1 MCYEGQTLDFQSTA
15 LPTELPSLLQPPWP
29 AASMSGLL
37 IKAENPP
44 SSTWGAA
51 GLQRSTS
58 NPQLRMLSRA
68 SVEFKTCAAIPLLYA
83 EGAGNGLAKFRYRQI
98 VAGAG

>member
-1 MCYEGQTLDFQSTA
+1 MFYEGQTLDFQSTA
-15 LPTELPSLLQPPWP
+15 LPTELPSLCKRPWP

-37 IKAENPP
+37 IPAFVYL
-44 SSTWGAA
+44 GR
-51 GLQRSTS
+51 GRLQRSTS

-83 EGAGNGLAKFRYRQI
+83 EGAGNAPAKFRYRQI